1 MLERIAMTEEQKFIF
16 DLAESLTDIA
26 RSDALQS
33 VSGWRW
39 TVLGVILGIVPAI
52 NVILL
57 GVFTVIVSVLTPNID
72 LSSSKRLVFYFQNP
86 ACYTAE
92 YRKTA
97 KRFRCM
103 RTLYGWLAGVII
115 LNFFF

>member
-1 MLERIAMTEEQKFIF
+1 MLEKVTMTEEQKSIF
-16 DLAESLTDIA
+16 NLTESLTDIA

-39 TVLGVILGIVPAI
+39 TLLGVVLGIVPTI
-52 NVILL
+52 NVILF

-86 ACYTAE
+86 ACYTVE

-97 KRFRCM
+97 KRLRCM

>member
-1 MLERIAMTEEQKFIF
+1 MSCT
-16 DLAESLTDIA
+16 ESLTNIA

-39 TVLGVILGIVPAI
+39 TVLGMVLGIVPTI

-72 LSSSKRLVFYFQNP
+72 LSSSKRLAFYFQNP
-86 ACYTAE
+86 ACYTAA
-92 YRKTA
+92 YRKTI
-97 KRFRCM
+97 KKLRYM